1 MTCCIHPACF
11 RCPQLHT
18 AAAGYA
24 ADGEVCCFQLITLAQ
39 EFLQQHNCPPEDE
52 ASEPAAPQSLW
63 HEMLQVRSWRGW
75 VELRG

>member
-11 RCPQLHT
+11 WYPQLHT